1 VKNFELK
8 FALKFSGILKFE
20 HFYIKFMERKVAAF
34 KELLDIMDQL
44 RDKCPWDREQTL
56 ESLRKLTIEE
66 TYELADA
73 ILQNDLNGIKK
84 ELRRPDAAHRFLC
97 QNWFRKR
104 SISIWEMFWKESI
117 KN

>member
-20 HFYIKFMERKVAAF
+20 HFLSNHMERKVAAF

-66 TYELADA
+66 TYELARCHFA
-73 ILQNDLNGIKK
+73 KRFNGIKK
-84 ELRRPDAAHRFLC
+84 ELRRSDAAHCFLC
-97 QNWFRKR
+97 QNRFRKR
-104 SISIWEMFWKESI
+104 SI
-117 KN
+117 

>member
-34 KELLDIMDQL
+34 KELLDIMDEL

-84 ELRRPDAAHRFLC
+84 ELGDLMLHIVFYAKIGSEKGAFRYGRRFG
-97 QNWFRKR
+97 RK
-104 SISIWEMFWKESI
+104 SI
-117 KN
+117 KS